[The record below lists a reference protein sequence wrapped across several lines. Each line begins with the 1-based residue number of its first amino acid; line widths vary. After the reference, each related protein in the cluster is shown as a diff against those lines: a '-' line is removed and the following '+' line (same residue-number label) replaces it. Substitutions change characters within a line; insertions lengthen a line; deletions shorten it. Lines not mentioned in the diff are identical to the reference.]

1 MLINCQKCD
10 SKLTI
15 DEAAALPGRKI
26 CCPHCN
32 YVFVAN
38 SSTTGSTADVN
49 KVIPQKDAKIIA
61 VCNRKGGVAKTT
73 TVLNMGA
80 SLAVYG
86 KRVLLVDF
94 DMQAN
99 LSIVLGL
106 TNQENSFYDLLHSSG
121 STLSE
126 VVKKTRYKN
135 LWVLPSNSKM
145 ALLAKK
151 NLNRQDF
158 VYLLRDQLNSLR
170 KVVDYIIIDTPPS
183 IEFYTLN
190 ALMAADF
197 VIIPTQCEFLSVHGV
212 AHIEEAIK
220 VIKKQKNKRL
230 EYAILVTMAEKNS
243 TAGRVMYNKLLEQYS
258 DKVLAT
264 QIENDIKM
272 QESQIMNL
280 IVAQYDKKSP
290 SARQY
295 LQLAEEISRMLE

>member
-10 SKLTI
+10 SRLTI
-15 DEAAALPGRKI
+15 EEAATLPGRKI
-26 CCPHCN
+26 CCPHCH

-38 SSTTGSTADVN
+38 ITGGEN
-49 KVIPQKDAKIIA
+49 KILQSKEARVIA

-106 TNQENSFYDLLHSSG
+106 TNREKSFYDLLHTPDSAI
-121 STLSE
+121 SE

-145 ALLAKK
+145 ALLAKQ
-151 NLNRQDF
+151 NLNRKDF
-158 VYLLRDQLNSLR
+158 VYLLRDQLESLK

-220 VIKKQKNKRL
+220 VIKERKDKSL
-230 EYAILVTMAEKNS
+230 DYAILVTMADKNS
-243 TAGRVMYNKLLEQYS
+243 TAGHVMYKKLLEQYA

-264 QIENDIKM
+264 QIEHDVKM

-295 LQLAEEISRMLE
+295 LQLAEEIEKMLV

>member
-1 MLINCQKCD
+1 MLITCQKCD
-10 SKLTI
+10 ARLTI
-15 DEAAALPGRKI
+15 DENVTSGRKI
-26 CCPHCN
+26 RCPHCKH
-32 YVFVAN
+32 VF
-38 SSTTGSTADVN
+38 TTPKKAGNGLPPN
-49 KVIPQKDAKIIA
+49 KGGAKIIA
-61 VCNRKGGVAKTT
+61 VCNRKGGVAKTS

-106 TNQENSFYDLLHSSG
+106 DNREKSFYDLLHTPHT
-121 STLSE
+121 TLTE
-126 VVKKTRYKN
+126 IVKKTRYKN

-151 NLNRQDF
+151 NLNRKNF
-158 VYLLRDQLNSLR
+158 VYLLRDQLELLKN
-170 KVVDYIIIDTPPS
+170 VVDYIIIDTPPS

-190 ALMAADF
+190 ALMTADF
-197 VIIPTQCEFLSVHGV
+197 VIIPTQCEYLSVHGV

-220 VIKKQKNKRL
+220 VVKERKDKQL
-230 EYAILVTMAEKNS
+230 DYGILVTMADKNS
-243 TAGRVMYNKLLEQYS
+243 TAGHVMYKKIVEQYG

-264 QIENDIKM
+264 QIDHDTKM

-295 LQLAEEISRMLE
+295 LQLAEEIERMTI

>member
-10 SKLTI
+10 SRLTF
-15 DEAAALPGRKI
+15 DESTATPGRKI
-26 CCPHCN
+26 RCPQCKH
-32 YVFVAN
+32 VFVVQPRKAAVA
-38 SSTTGSTADVN
+38 STPSTSGE
-49 KVIPQKDAKIIA
+49 AKIIA

-99 LSIVLGL
+99 LSIVLGYD
-106 TNQENSFYDLLHSSG
+106 NREKSFYDLLQTRDSV
-121 STLSE
+121 LSE
-126 VVKKTRYKN
+126 VIKKTRYKN
-135 LWVLPSNSKM
+135 LWLLPSNSRM
-145 ALLAKK
+145 ALLAKENINRK
-151 NLNRQDF
+151 NF
-158 VYLLRDQLNSLR
+158 AHLLRDQLEQLR
-170 KVVDYIIIDTPPS
+170 KSVDYIIIDTPPS

-197 VIIPTQCEFLSVHGV
+197 ILIPTQCEYLSVHGV

-220 VIKKQKNKRL
+220 VVRRRKDKNL
-230 EYAILVTMAEKNS
+230 DYAILVTMAEKNN
-243 TAGRVMYNKLLEQYS
+243 TAGLVMYKKILEQYG
-258 DKVLAT
+258 DKVMAT
-264 QIENDIKM
+264 QIEHDQKM

-280 IVAQYDKKSP
+280 IAAQYDKQCP

-295 LQLAEEISRMLE
+295 LQLAEELDKMLD